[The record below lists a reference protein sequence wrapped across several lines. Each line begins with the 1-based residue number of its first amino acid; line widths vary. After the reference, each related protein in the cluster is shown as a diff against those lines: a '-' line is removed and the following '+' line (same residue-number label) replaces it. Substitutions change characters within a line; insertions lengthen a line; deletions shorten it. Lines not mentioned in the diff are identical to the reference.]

1 LHRKSAYTEW
11 RGDRSPSFALSAI
24 EGIDAYFVLEAV
36 GSSRED
42 PPTTFMTRLP
52 QSDASPPTMQP
63 DLRSCPQCC
72 KVCPTEHQY
81 CPSCGFP
88 IANLT
93 GPRDDPFI
101 GQTLPGGYHIL
112 DLISVGGMGR
122 VYRAEQS
129 VLGRTVA
136 VKIIHPHLLA
146 DENAALRFLTEARAS
161 SQLNHPN
168 SIAVYE
174 FGRTMQGQPY
184 LVMEFLRGRDLARVT
199 AEEGLL
205 QIPRIVNVL
214 IQVLSALSEA
224 HELGIVHRDLKPEN
238 VVLEPLRRGGDL
250 VKVLDFGLAKLKA
263 DNRAPRNVTS
273 PGIVCGTPDYMA
285 PEQGQG
291 DPIDGRSDLYA
302 VGVMLFQL
310 LTGRLP
316 FDAESPTQIVMMHLT
331 VPPPDPREVAP
342 HRNISDALAAV
353 VAKALEKKAS
363 RRYQDAIEFADAL
376 RDALAHSD
384 VSLPPSRR
392 SMVPLSSSHPATT
405 IPCPA
410 CGLVVPAGRFCLDC
424 GHRLPTHTDP
434 PIRASQVKLPLV
446 LLERDD
452 EWEWLSVHASRVEQ
466 GTQAARL
473 VGDLGAGK
481 SRLLHDF
488 LRHAEASGALVVI
501 TGPDPY
507 WAEVPCHALRDMVEQ
522 LVVVDDAVLD
532 GSDSGVDENVR
543 MGLREI
549 LGHDDSATQ
558 SIPEEDRRRAR
569 LSALRWAFE
578 KAQRDFSPSSILL
591 GIDDLQRLD
600 SASRISVADVVDEV
614 IDLPLFVIATH
625 PPNFDPKW
633 SARHPMRLL
642 SGLRSETAGRLLRSA
657 RAEIPPGFLDNPT
670 VPPLMLDQLLRYGQ
684 EGGSDPS
691 PRLVDL
697 VAQRLDVLPPE
708 PRRALQA
715 IAILG
720 DRVAAPLVSEIVPK
734 SDDVADALQH
744 LEQRGMIWS
753 SSQRLSIDHPLLRE
767 VVLAAIPAAV
777 RRELHGKALAI
788 ATRQGYP
795 LEARAQLSFYAED
808 TFQAMLLLERVAEN
822 AAQRGDTDTEILAL
836 RRGLELGRLEISRG
850 ELDDPMRA
858 VVIFS
863 RKLGGALTRAGNLT
877 DAEGILRE
885 ALDYAPP
892 TGGERAQLLAAL
904 GQVARERGRANEAMQ
919 YLQQAMEAARQT
931 GSAELMAILNN
942 TCESWLASRSV
953 RPSPQPPR

>member
-1 LHRKSAYTEW
+1 MTH
-11 RGDRSPSFALSAI
+11 PSESK
-24 EGIDAYFVLEAV
+24 
-36 GSSRED
+36 
-42 PPTTFMTRLP
+42 
-52 QSDASPPTMQP
+52 ASPMTTPSEA
-63 DLRSCPQCC
+63 RACPQCGTTS
-72 KVCPTEHQY
+72 PAEHQY
-81 CPSCGFP
+81 CPACGFP
-88 IANLT
+88 IANLS
-93 GPRDDPFI
+93 GQRDDPFI

-174 FGRTMQGQPY
+174 FGRTQQGQPY
-184 LVMEFLRGRDLARVT
+184 LVMEFLRGRDLARIM

-205 QIPRIVNVL
+205 PIPRIVNVL

-238 VVLEPLRRGGDL
+238 IVLEPLRRGGDL

-263 DNRAPRNVTS
+263 DARAPRNVTS

-342 HRNISDALAAV
+342 HRDISDALAAV
-353 VAKALEKKAS
+353 VSRALEKRAS
-363 RRYQDAIEFADAL
+363 RRYQDALEFADAL
-376 RDALAHSD
+376 RDAIAQSD
-384 VSLPPSRR
+384 ASVPPSRR
-392 SMVPLSSSHPATT
+392 SMLPLSSTRPSTT
-405 IPCPA
+405 IACPA

-424 GHRLPTHTDP
+424 GSRLPTDTNP

-452 EWEWLSVHASRVEQ
+452 EWEWLGINASRVEK
-466 GTQAARL
+466 GLQAARL
-473 VGDLGAGK
+473 VGELGVGK

-488 LRHAEASGALVVI
+488 LRHEEGNGALVVI

-507 WAEVPCHALRDMVEQ
+507 WAEVPCHAIRDAIEQ
-522 LVVVDDAVLD
+522 LVVVEDGILD
-532 GSDSGVDENVR
+532 GSSQDVDEVVR

-549 LGHDDSATQ
+549 LGYDDPIGLST
-558 SIPEEDRRRAR
+558 SHESRRHAR
-569 LSALRWAFE
+569 LSALHWALD
-578 KAQRDFSPSSILL
+578 KAQRDFAPPSIILA
-591 GIDDLQRLD
+591 IDDLQRLD
-600 SASRISVADVVDEV
+600 AASRLVFADLVDEA
-614 IDLPLFVIATH
+614 INLPLLVIAAHT
-625 PPNFDPKW
+625 PNFDPMW
-633 SARHPMRLL
+633 SARHPIRQLR
-642 SGLRSETAGRLLRSA
+642 GLQPETAGRLLRSA
-657 RAEIPPGFLDNPT
+657 RAEIPPGLLDSPD
-670 VPPLMLDQLLRYGQ
+670 VPALMLDQLLRFSQ

-697 VAQRLDVLPPE
+697 VAQRLDILPPE

-720 DRVAAPLVSEIVPK
+720 DRVDATLVAELVPK

-753 SSQRLSIDHPLLRE
+753 ATNQLSIDHPLLRE

-777 RRELHGKALAI
+777 RRELHAKALGI
-788 ATRQGYP
+788 ANRQAYP
-795 LEARAQLSFYAED
+795 LEARAQLSYYAEN
-808 TFQAMLLLERVAEN
+808 TFQALLLLERVAES
-822 AAQRGDTDTEILAL
+822 AAQRGDTDTEVLAL

-892 TGGERAQLLAAL
+892 SGPERAQLLAAL
-904 GQVARERGRANEAMQ
+904 GHVARERGRTGEAMHH
-919 YLQQAMEAARQT
+919 LELAIEAARQT
-931 GSAELMAILNN
+931 GASELVAILSS
-942 TCESWLASRSV
+942 TRDTWLASRSIW
-953 RPSPQPPR
+953 PAPANPR